1 MAPGWI
7 CRLMDVFF
15 FSLSFYIQ
23 MFFPS
28 CTHQYQPLFT
38 LITSAVAVTAR
49 KTTTTTVLSHG
60 IPGACERTRM
70 TPWRGRPGGSGP
82 AAPWGLAPVAS
93 PAPTC
98 PLNAFLPSLPQP
110 IPTVNNILS
119 LPLSSRPP
127 SLPLPFFCLSLS
139 TLHKERSH

>member
-1 MAPGWI
+1 MPTHGCI
-7 CRLMDVFF
+7 F

-70 TPWRGRPGGSGP
+70 TPWRGRLGGSGP